1 MDTPFSVYWGST
13 DLCTLCGEAN
23 IFHSSE
29 PSHNN
34 FPVIRVPQ
42 GKRGGGGV
50 TLDIFRWGCA
60 AGNLE
65 PSAYTRLG
73 SVVFCQPIGDLTPKI
88 LPHLRALS
96 ICQNWPAGPVRK
108 QMKSAISTVFLL
120 KNVLLHACY
129 LGFDWSGRIVV
140 IKSEIIISTRMIWPV
155 SSDKWKAPLE
165 SIYKRP

>member
-1 MDTPFSVYWGST
+1 MDTPISVCWGST
-13 DLCTLCGEAN
+13 YLCTLCGEAS

-42 GKRGGGGV
+42 GERGSV
-50 TLDIFRWGCA
+50 TLDIFGWGCT

-73 SVVFCQPIGDLTPKI
+73 SVEFCQPIRDLTPKI

-96 ICQNWPAGPVRK
+96 ICQNWLTGPVRK
-108 QMKSAISTVFLL
+108 QMKSAITTGFLL
-120 KNVLLHACY
+120 KNVLLHAYY
-129 LGFDWSGRIVV
+129 LGFD
-140 IKSEIIISTRMIWPV
+140 
-155 SSDKWKAPLE
+155 
-165 SIYKRP
+165 